1 MRICVY
7 GQPRRAGEEVP
18 QVFYLGAR
26 RLTVVAILGDWADAA
41 GRRCYKVSAGDGRH
55 FILSHDSA
63 TKSWELTGVY
73 RAGRNDNR
81 VPTRARTPA

>member
-26 RLTVVAILGDWADAA
+26 RLAVVAILGYWAAD
-41 GRRCYKVSAGDGRH
+41 GRSCYKVSVGDGRH
-55 FILSHDSA
+55 FVLSHDSA
-63 TKSWELTGVY
+63 TNRWDLAAVY
-73 RAGRNDNR
+73 RAGR
-81 VPTRARTPA
+81 VSPGPARAHT

>member
-26 RLTVVAILGDWADAA
+26 RLTVVAILNYWADA
-41 GRRCYKVSAGDGRH
+41 GRRCYKVSVGDGRH
-55 FILSHDSA
+55 FVLSHDTT
-63 TKSWELTGVY
+63 TKSWELAAVY
-73 RAGRNDNR
+73 RAGHQ
-81 VPTRARTPA
+81 PAARARTPA